1 MKTHI
6 NDKDA
11 ADLIAQMNCLIRL
24 GGTEDIHEFEGM
36 RKALRLMGYA
46 VAMGKDGRVEGIE
59 PEDADEETEYAV
71 ITTFTDDSTSVRYVK
86 GSAADAMREASSD
99 MASVVCVTVARCCG
113 FVGIDLCGKPMTEE
127 F

>member
-6 NDKDA
+6 SDNDA
-11 ADLIAQMNCLIRL
+11 TDLIAQMNCLLKL
-24 GGTEDIHEFEGM
+24 GDTHEFEGM
-36 RKALRLMGYA
+36 RKALLLMGYA
-46 VAMGKDGRVEGIE
+46 VVIINGRVEGIE
-59 PEDADEETEYAV
+59 PEDADGETEYAV

-86 GSAADAMREASSD
+86 GTAADAMREASSD
-99 MASVVCVTVARCCG
+99 MASVVCVTIARCCG